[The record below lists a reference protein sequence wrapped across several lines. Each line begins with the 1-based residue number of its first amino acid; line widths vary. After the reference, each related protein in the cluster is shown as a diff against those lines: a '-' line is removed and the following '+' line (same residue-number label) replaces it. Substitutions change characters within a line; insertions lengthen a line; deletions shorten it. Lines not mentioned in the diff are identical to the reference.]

1 MIMSRGKDDET
12 GDKMRIFLASYQGI
26 MLNKSGPSY
35 KLIHTKKALQEL
47 GVDVDFYD
55 MWNSNLKIEKSDL
68 FHIFN
73 ASIATY
79 ALAANLKRFGAKYVV
94 NPIFFSNHSAS
105 TLRLYQTIE
114 KPVKAILKRTMS
126 DYSFTKYICDEA
138 ERVLPNTKS
147 EGMLLAD
154 GLNVEK
160 QKIEVIHN
168 GVEERF
174 ANSDPELFNKKFGV
188 KDAVLYVG
196 HLGSYRK
203 NGMNII
209 RALQRIDTPVFM
221 FANVYNNAE
230 GKRCVAEIERSK
242 NINFQNWIEH
252 DDPLLESAYAA
263 CDTFVLPTRY
273 ETPGRAALEA
283 GLAGAKI
290 VITPYGGTKEYF
302 GDQAEY
308 PDPTSIS
315 SIQESIE
322 TALNKKKNSELSRH
336 IKENYIWPVIAEKTV
351 EMYKNLK

>member
-1 MIMSRGKDDET
+1 MSRGKVDET

-47 GVDVDFYD
+47 GVDVEFYD
-55 MWNSNLKIEKSDL
+55 MWDSNLKIKKTDL

-73 ASIATY
+73 ASVATY
-79 ALAANLKRFGAKYVV
+79 SLAANLKRFGAKYVV
-94 NPIFFSNHSAS
+94 NPIFFSNHSAN
-105 TLRLYQTIE
+105 TLRLYQTLE
-114 KPVKAILKRTMS
+114 KPLKAILKRTMS

-147 EGMLLAD
+147 EGMLLAK
-154 GLNVEK
+154 GLDVEK

-174 ANSDPELFNKKFGV
+174 ANGDPKLFNKKFGV
-188 KDAVLYVG
+188 KDAILYVG

-209 RALQRIDTPVFM
+209 KALQKVDAPVII
-221 FANVYNNAE
+221 FANIYDNAE
-230 GKRCVAEIERSK
+230 GKRCVAEIEKSK

-273 ETPGRAALEA
+273 ETPGRAALGA

-302 GDQAEY
+302 GDNAEY
-308 PDPTSIS
+308 PDPTSIT
-315 SIQESIE
+315 SIQKSIE
-322 TALNKKKNSELSRH
+322 TALNKEKTNKLSKH
-336 IKENYIWPVIAEKTV
+336 IKEAYTWPIIAKKTMQMYKTV
-351 EMYKNLK
+351 LE